1 MQDDTQFQP
10 PEQTRSGPNPLLF
23 VALGIAAL
31 GAGGWYFLQQQSSSP
46 EAPAVV
52 ASAPKPAAPKEA
64 PPIAAADVT
73 VAPTKPAPPV
83 SGTLIPVTSPQ
94 SALIQAKTQSGKDDP
109 FRTIATAPPALK
121 PKPVAVVKL
130 PPAIAAVVP
139 KEFFA
144 KTINV
149 VGIVDTPKNNY
160 AILSYQG
167 REEIAHVGD
176 AVQSAIVKSIS
187 AQTRTVVFREQG
199 EDVIRALEV
208 NQ

>member
-10 PEQTRSGPNPLLF
+10 AEQTRSGPNPLLF

-31 GAGGWYFLQQQSSSP
+31 GAGGWYFLQQQSST
-46 EAPAVV
+46 PAVV
-52 ASAPKPAAPKEA
+52 ASAPKPAATTKGAA
-64 PPIAAADVT
+64 PPVAAAEVA
-73 VAPTKPAPPV
+73 VAPVKPAPPV

-109 FRTIATAPPALK
+109 FRTVATAPPALK

-130 PPAIAAVVP
+130 PPAIATVVP

>member
-10 PEQTRSGPNPLLF
+10 VEQTRSGPNPLLF
-23 VALGIAAL
+23 VALGIVAL
-31 GAGGWYFLQQQSSSP
+31 GGGGWYFLQQQSPSP
-46 EAPAVV
+46 EAPVV
-52 ASAPKPAAPKEA
+52 ASAPKPALTKN
-64 PPIAAADVT
+64 AASIADVP
-73 VAPTKPAPPV
+73 VVPTKPAPPV

-109 FRTIATAPPALK
+109 FRTVATAPAAIK
-121 PKPVAVVKL
+121 AKPVKVVKL
-130 PPAIAAVVP
+130 PPAIATVVP

-144 KTINV
+144 KTITV

-176 AVQSAIVKSIS
+176 AVQSSIVKSIS

>member
-1 MQDDTQFQP
+1 
-10 PEQTRSGPNPLLF
+10 
-23 VALGIAAL
+23 
-31 GAGGWYFLQQQSSSP
+31 
-46 EAPAVV
+46 V
-52 ASAPKPAAPKEA
+52 ASAPKPDATKASS
-64 PPIAAADVT
+64 PPPVAAATDVT
-73 VAPTKPAPPV
+73 AVPTKPAPPV

-109 FRTIATAPPALK
+109 FRTVATAPPALK